1 MRKWFAIF
9 LVLLISPL
17 QSLAEMAIAYD
28 EQGNFCSYYTGDYG
42 TICDITPTTYP
53 YAFPYESSEI
63 SIASVGFFQAKIG
76 HGYYPFFHIRL
87 DVSQLSDDEIYWL
100 RKEDISADVFY
111 ASGNASADY
120 GIFSTLINILWTDI
134 KQIDFVFFDDTV
146 YREPFDDVRL
156 LPSITIKH
164 RNKVNISLDSKDV
177 AIDELYL
184 HLGEIVSTPADLLT
198 MEPIVLNKVKEK
210 LAEKGLSIE

>member
-1 MRKWFAIF
+1 M
-9 LVLLISPL
+9 
-17 QSLAEMAIAYD
+17 
-28 EQGNFCSYYTGDYG
+28 
-42 TICDITPTTYP
+42 
-53 YAFPYESSEI
+53 
-63 SIASVGFFQAKIG
+63 
-76 HGYYPFFHIRL
+76 
-87 DVSQLSDDEIYWL
+87 
-100 RKEDISADVFY
+100 
-111 ASGNASADY
+111 
-120 GIFSTLINILWTDI
+120 INILWTDI

-177 AIDELYL
+177 AIDKLYL
-184 HLGEIVSTPADLLT
+184 HLGETVSTPADLLT